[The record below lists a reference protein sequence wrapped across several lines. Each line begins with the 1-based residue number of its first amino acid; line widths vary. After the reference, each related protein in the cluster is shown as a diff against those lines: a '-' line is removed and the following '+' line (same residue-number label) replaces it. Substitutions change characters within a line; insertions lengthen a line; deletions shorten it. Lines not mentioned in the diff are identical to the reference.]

1 MEQISGNGVINGRS
15 EPVDRPFLAI
25 NNAPANVQSP
35 LRVYADRLVMQ
46 AGEGMDVDV
55 RALSNLTLLQV
66 SSAELAPTEANSR
79 PRYAPGLVVHA
90 IDDAP
95 SMLGAYLGPDSLA
108 IIHADG
114 VAMAPG
120 GQGLPNV
127 VGFE

>member
-1 MEQISGNGVINGRS
+1 M
-15 EPVDRPFLAI
+15 
-25 NNAPANVQSP
+25 
-35 LRVYADRLVMQ
+35 
-46 AGEGMDVDV
+46 
-55 RALSNLTLLQV
+55 